1 MEMHEIKRLI
11 FGGENEYVEFKRKI
25 NHPEKVIREVIAFA
39 NAGGGHL
46 FVGVD
51 DDCSIVGCKH
61 ADEED
66 YILQKAIRELCR
78 PQIEFDFEEFP
89 LTEKR
94 SLLHYYIHPGE
105 RKPYYAFEKKSHR
118 YGKAFVRVK
127 DRSIQASPE
136 IRKILKFNN
145 APQDVH
151 FQYGTNEKLL
161 FNYLNDNEHVT
172 VQEFRE
178 LSGLDYKAA
187 SSTMVQMVLA
197 NTLKIIP
204 REKEDWFIAVDNFS

>member
-1 MEMHEIKRLI
+1 MEMREIKRLI

-25 NHPEKVIREVIAFA
+25 NHPEKVIREVVAFA
-39 NAGGGHL
+39 NTKGGHL
-46 FVGVD
+46 LVGVD
-51 DDCSIVGCKH
+51 DDGTIAGCKYS
-61 ADEED
+61 DEED

-78 PQIEFDFEEFP
+78 PHIDFDFTEFP

-94 SLLHYYIHPGE
+94 SLLHYYIRPGE
-105 RKPYYAFEKKSHR
+105 KKPYYAFEKKFHR

-145 APQDVH
+145 SPHDVH

-161 FNYLNDNEHVT
+161 FNYLHDNEHVT
-172 VQEFRE
+172 VNEFRE
-178 LSGLDYKAA
+178 MSGLDYKAA

-204 REKEDWFIAVDNFS
+204 REREDWYMAVDNFS